1 MIYNNRLAMACQNAK
16 IGNRR
21 SIQGAAMPQITAAPP
36 EEEKDGRLII
46 NSCNTIYDVVGN
58 SAKRFGFRE
67 CKEDP
72 GL

>member
-1 MIYNNRLAMACQNAK
+1 V
-16 IGNRR
+16 
-21 SIQGAAMPQITAAPP
+21 
-36 EEEKDGRLII
+36 EDEKDGRLII

-72 GL
+72 GLSTITLPAIDKESHMTRIT

>member
-21 SIQGAAMPQITAAPP
+21 SIQQQNLPQVAPVV
-36 EEEKDGRLII
+36 EDEKDGRLII